1 MKKGKHVI
9 LALVLAL
16 TFLMTD
22 LAAAPATVYAA
33 GKPFVSKSITL
44 MKGNEIG
51 YGVVNSVRSDKIL
64 KLKSSN
70 TNVVTVKKAPFID
83 EWTILVNA
91 KKAGSSTVTFKLK
104 RKSGKV
110 YTFKTKIR
118 VYNYTNP
125 VSKCSIG
132 KTDYTKEL
140 NKKYMIALGE
150 GNVQKGKIN
159 ISMKKGYKLTGLYLC
174 EHGTGKA
181 KKIKNGS
188 SVTLDSNYYVQVIY
202 KNTSKKYSHALYLGI

>member
-16 TFLMTD
+16 AFLVTD
-22 LAAAPATVYAA
+22 LAAAPATAYAA
-33 GKPFVSKSITL
+33 GKPFVSKSIAL
-44 MKGNEIG
+44 MKGDAMG

-70 TNVVTVKKAPFID
+70 TNVVTVKKSPFID
-83 EWTILVNA
+83 DWTIQVNA
-91 KKAGSSTVTFKLK
+91 KKTGSSTVTFKLK

-125 VSKCSIG
+125 VSKCTIG
-132 KTDYTKEL
+132 KTDYTK
-140 NKKYMIALGE
+140 ALDKNRMVSAEE
-150 GNVQKGKIN
+150 GKVQKGKIN
-159 ISMKKGYKLTGLYLC
+159 VSMKKGYKIQGLYLC
-174 EHGTGKA
+174 EHGTGRK

-188 SVTLDSNYYVQVIY
+188 NITLDSLHYVCIDY
-202 KNTSKKYSHALYLGI
+202 KNTSKQYTYALFLDI

>member
-70 TNVVTVKKAPFID
+70 TNVVTVKK
-83 EWTILVNA
+83 LR
-91 KKAGSSTVTFKLK
+91 L
-104 RKSGKV
+104 
-110 YTFKTKIR
+110 
-118 VYNYTNP
+118 
-125 VSKCSIG
+125 
-132 KTDYTKEL
+132 
-140 NKKYMIALGE
+140 
-150 GNVQKGKIN
+150 
-159 ISMKKGYKLTGLYLC
+159 SMTGRFW
-174 EHGTGKA
+174 
-181 KKIKNGS
+181 
-188 SVTLDSNYYVQVIY
+188 
-202 KNTSKKYSHALYLGI
+202 

>member
-16 TFLMTD
+16 AFLVTD
-22 LAAAPATVYAA
+22 LAAAPATAYAA
-33 GKPFVSKSITL
+33 GKPFMPKSFAM
-44 MKGNEIG
+44 MKGQESG
-51 YGVVNSVRSDKIL
+51 YGVVNSVKSDKIL

-83 EWTILVNA
+83 DWTILVNA

-150 GNVQKGKIN
+150 GNVQKGKSIFP
-159 ISMKKGYKLTGLYLC
+159 
-174 EHGTGKA
+174 
-181 KKIKNGS
+181 
-188 SVTLDSNYYVQVIY
+188 
-202 KNTSKKYSHALYLGI
+202 